1 MLTAAIV
8 ASTVEIGVGSMP
20 PVSSGGLATQSLSEH
35 QYTDYL
41 LSPSIVTTIEDG
53 YVVQTAVPPR
63 LDAPQI
69 ADVPPLPV
77 DAPLAPSLEQA
88 MVPDP
93 PDPPPYEL
101 PQYEIT
107 DQYVGYVVQTGDTI
121 SAIAESFGVSP
132 EYVLWNN
139 AELRDDPDH
148 LAIGQE
154 ISVPVVD
161 GLIYEVR
168 LGDTLSEIGTLY
180 DVEVA
185 DIVAFEPNQ
194 LSSPDDII
202 DGLVLLLPY
211 AVPPPT
217 QGANLSSAR
226 VGGSAGFSGYA
237 WPVVG
242 PISSYFGEYRGAGN
256 THRGLDV
263 VGPYGAPVGAA
274 AAGQVTLVSWQSWG
288 YGNHVVI
295 RHADGSQTLYSHFS
309 DMYVQQ
315 GQWVDQGE
323 ALGGLGCTGYCTGTH
338 LHFEVIIGG
347 VQVDP
352 LDYLP

>member
-1 MLTAAIV
+1 MVLTAAIV
-8 ASTVEIGVGSMP
+8 TSTVEIGVASMP
-20 PVSSGGLATQSLSEH
+20 SVPNGGVGTPSLSEH
-35 QYTDYL
+35 RYTDYL
-41 LSPSIVTTIEDG
+41 LPRSIVTTIEDG
-53 YVVQTAVPPR
+53 YVVHMAVPSR

-69 ADVPPLPV
+69 AEVPPLPV
-77 DAPLAPSLEQA
+77 DDPQVSFLEEVPLPVDDPQVSFLEEAPLPASSPSE
-88 MVPDP
+88 V
-93 PDPPPYEL
+93 

-107 DQYVGYVVQTGDTI
+107 DQYVVYVVQTGDTI

-154 ISVPVVD
+154 ISVPIVD

-168 LGDTLSEIGTLY
+168 LGDTLSEIGALY
-180 DVEVA
+180 DVEVP

-202 DGLVLLLPY
+202 DGLVLLLPD

-256 THRGLDV
+256 THKGLDV
-263 VGPYGAPVGAA
+263 VGPYG
-274 AAGQVTLVSWQSWG
+274 L
-288 YGNHVVI
+288 
-295 RHADGSQTLYSHFS
+295 R
-309 DMYVQQ
+309 
-315 GQWVDQGE
+315 
-323 ALGGLGCTGYCTGTH
+323 
-338 LHFEVIIGG
+338 
-347 VQVDP
+347 
-352 LDYLP
+352 

>member
-1 MLTAAIV
+1 M
-8 ASTVEIGVGSMP
+8 
-20 PVSSGGLATQSLSEH
+20 
-35 QYTDYL
+35 
-41 LSPSIVTTIEDG
+41 
-53 YVVQTAVPPR
+53 
-63 LDAPQI
+63 AP
-69 ADVPPLPV
+69 A
-77 DAPLAPSLEQA
+77 
-88 MVPDP
+88 
-93 PDPPPYEL
+93 DPPPSEL

-107 DQYVGYVVQTGDTI
+107 DQYVGYVVQTGDTV
-121 SAIAESFGVSP
+121 SVIAESFGVSP

-139 AELRDDPDH
+139 PELRDDPDH

-154 ISVPVVD
+154 ISVPTVD

-168 LGDTLSEIGTLY
+168 LGDTLSEIGALY
-180 DVEVA
+180 DVEIA
-185 DIVAFEPNQ
+185 DIVAFEANQ

-202 DGLVLLLPY
+202 DGLVLLLPD
-211 AVPPPT
+211 AVPPST
-217 QGANLSSAR
+217 QGASLSSAR
-226 VGGSAGFSGYA
+226 VGGAAGFSGYV

-323 ALGGLGCTGYCTGTH
+323 AIGGLGCTGYCTGTH

-347 VQVDP
+347 VKMDP

>member
-8 ASTVEIGVGSMP
+8 TSTVEVDVASMR
-20 PVSSGGLATQSLSEH
+20 PVSNGGLGIQSLSEH

-41 LSPSIVTTIEDG
+41 RSPSIMTIIEDG

-63 LDAPQI
+63 LEAPQI
-69 ADVPPLPV
+69 ADMPPLPV
-77 DAPLAPSLEQA
+77 GAPLAPSLEQA
-88 MVPDP
+88 MAPA
-93 PDPPPYEL
+93 DPPPSEL

-107 DQYVGYVVQTGDTI
+107 DQYVGYVVQTGDTV
-121 SAIAESFGVSP
+121 SVIAESFGVSP

-139 AELRDDPDH
+139 PELRDDPDH

-154 ISVPVVD
+154 ISVPIVD

-168 LGDTLSEIGTLY
+168 LGDTLSEIGDLY
-180 DVEVA
+180 DVEIE
-185 DIVAFEPNQ
+185 DIVAFEANQ

-202 DGLVLLLPY
+202 DGLVLLLPD
-211 AVPPPT
+211 AVPPQT

-226 VGGSAGFSGYA
+226 VGGSAGFSGYI

-256 THRGLDV
+256 IHRGLDV

-323 ALGGLGCTGYCTGTH
+323 AIGGLGCTGYCTGTH

-347 VQVDP
+347 VKMDP

>member
-8 ASTVEIGVGSMP
+8 ASTVETSVASMP
-20 PVSSGGLATQSLSEH
+20 SVSNGGLGTQSLSEH

-53 YVVQTAVPPR
+53 YVLQTAVPPR

-69 ADVPPLPV
+69 ADVSPLPV
-77 DAPLAPSLEQA
+77 DAPPELSLEQA
-88 MVPDP
+88 MAPDP
-93 PDPPPYEL
+93 TPPPSEL

-107 DQYVGYVVQTGDTI
+107 DQYVVYVVQTGDTI

-139 AELRDDPDH
+139 AELSDDPDH

-154 ISVPVVD
+154 ISVPIVD

-168 LGDTLSEIGTLY
+168 LGDTLSEIGALY
-180 DVEVA
+180 DVEVP

-202 DGLVLLLPY
+202 DGLVLLLPD

-217 QGANLSSAR
+217 LGANLSLAR

-256 THRGLDV
+256 THKGLDV

-315 GQWVDQGE
+315 GQWVDQGD
-323 ALGGLGCTGYCTGTH
+323 AIGGLGCTGYCTGTH
-338 LHFEVIIGG
+338 LHFEIIIGG
-347 VQVDP
+347 VQVNP